1 MLRMAESSEADEALM
16 ARFARGD
23 VVAFETLYRRH
34 ELKVWRYLF
43 RSVNSQ
49 AAADD
54 LLQEVWIKVSQAV
67 RRYQPSARF
76 TTWLFTLAH
85 NCLVDALRRMRPA
98 ISLEAGTEQGASWA
112 ESLVA
117 DARSEPLRQVES
129 AQQLRALLE
138 AVDALP
144 PVQREAFLMQAEGG
158 LSIEEI
164 AAATAVSFETAKS
177 RLRYARARLQ
187 LLLREQ
193 I

>member
-34 ELKVWRYLF
+34 ELKVWRYLY

-54 LLQEVWIKVSQAV
+54 LLQDVWINVSQAAQ
-67 RRYQPSARF
+67 RFQPSARF

-85 NCLVDALRRMRPA
+85 NRLVDGFRRTRPTV
-98 ISLEAGTEQGASWA
+98 SLEAAAEQGASWVEGLA
-112 ESLVA
+112 A
-117 DARSEPLRQVES
+117 DPRSEPARQAES
-129 AQQLRALLE
+129 AQQLDALLT

-144 PVQREAFLMQAEGG
+144 TEQREAFLMQAEGG
-158 LSIEEI
+158 LSVEDI
-164 AAATAVSFETAKS
+164 ATAMAVSFETAKS

-187 LLLREQ
+187 QLLREQ
-193 I
+193 V